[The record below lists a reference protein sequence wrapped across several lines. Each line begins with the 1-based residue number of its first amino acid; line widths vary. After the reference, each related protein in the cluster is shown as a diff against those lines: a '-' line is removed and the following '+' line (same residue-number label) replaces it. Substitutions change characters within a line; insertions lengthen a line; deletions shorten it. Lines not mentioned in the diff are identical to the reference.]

1 MEPENDIEIQETIKR
16 HWLLSIL
23 CVVFFVH
30 SAILA
35 MLFLSSIFF
44 NTWLTE
50 VINNFNENNSFGNS
64 RVLFF
69 SMIGFLLYGASFI
82 GTWYL
87 WHLKKKGLYILSISV
102 FSILLFTYIIGADS
116 LINSVIYIIL
126 LLLLA
131 LFYRKLN

>member
-1 MEPENDIEIQETIKR
+1 MEVENEIEKQDEIKR
-16 HWLLSIL
+16 PWLLSIL

-102 FSILLFTYIIGADS
+102 FFILLFTYIIGADS
-116 LINSVIYIIL
+116 LINAVIYIIL
-126 LLLLA
+126 LLFLA
-131 LFYRKLN
+131 LFYGKIN